1 MLEFLVKYPDLYEKF
16 STEQYRTARRSDRF
30 WGGLWTDLMI
40 EQCIM
45 RSIKSWDGLTR
56 GRGMTNTVCLIWI
69 HSMDACA
76 NVHNSMTELTS
87 LQHKTSE
94 QHKELGKNRIKR
106 DNADFKKIELFF
118 EVHNPFNP
126 DEPDLKN
133 LFTGVTAKTDDQI
146 NCNQF
151 MKVTRRT

>member
-1 MLEFLVKYPDLYEKF
+1 MYYAL
-16 STEQYRTARRSDRF
+16 
-30 WGGLWTDLMI
+30 
-40 EQCIM
+40 
-45 RSIKSWDGLTR
+45 
-56 GRGMTNTVCLIWI
+56 
-69 HSMDACA
+69 

-151 MKVTRRT
+151 IKVTRRT